1 MPSRQAVSPRHPYPA
16 LWIFVL
22 ASGLLA
28 ACAPSLNWRDVS
40 PEDADGLKALFPC
53 KPDSYQRVVKWPG
66 LSAGVQMHVLTC
78 QADERTW
85 SLSYLSVPDAAMVGP
100 ALQQWVEVMR
110 GNLEAAARMA
120 ASTEPV
126 VSHDQGAVL
135 VPHMTPMP
143 QAHAWRFQAQR
154 ADGLGRP
161 MAMDVQTWHFSHGM
175 RVFQASVAG
184 PADQAKGQS
193 SEDVAQAFFHG
204 FHFPG

>member
-1 MPSRQAVSPRHPYPA
+1 M
-16 LWIFVL
+16 L
-22 ASGLLA
+22 ASCLLS
-28 ACAPSLNWRDVS
+28 ACAPSLNWRDVT
-40 PEDADGLKALFPC
+40 PQDADGLKALFPC
-53 KPDSYQRVVKWPG
+53 KPESFQRAVKWPG
-66 LSAGVQMHVLTC
+66 VSADVTMHVLTC

-85 SLSYLSVPDAAMVGP
+85 SLSYMTLPDVVLIGP

-110 GNLEAAARMA
+110 SNLAAAAKMV

-126 VSHDQGAVL
+126 VSHDQGAVA

-143 QAHAWRFQAQR
+143 QAHAWRFQSQR

-161 MAMDVQTWHFSHGM
+161 MAMDVQAWHFSHGM

-193 SEDVAQAFFHG
+193 SEDVAQAFFQG